1 MLVYRNY
8 DRLVAAQLTTAAR
21 SYPMKDTSHRGILP
35 CRNVAILL
43 FSSSL
48 GKMFF
53 GERKGGGKEGRS
65 MEQFFIF
72 LICHFTILVELSVLF
87 LFFPSNF
94 DDNNNDSRN
103 LKVLQFLKEGWI
115 LVRSFYFSNIIQ
127 LCVCIIVDI
136 VRKLIIVIASKK

>member
-1 MLVYRNY
+1 
-8 DRLVAAQLTTAAR
+8 
-21 SYPMKDTSHRGILP
+21 
-35 CRNVAILL
+35 
-43 FSSSL
+43 
-48 GKMFF
+48 
-53 GERKGGGKEGRS
+53 

-87 LFFPSNF
+87 LFSPSNF
-94 DDNNNDSRN
+94 DDNNNGSRN